1 MMTQPHT
8 KIIFTAG
15 PACEDATT
23 LKGIIEAGAHIC
35 RLNMAHS
42 SHESIRVFLRTL
54 RDVAQDLGK
63 AVAILMDIK
72 GPEVRTGEV
81 AEPITL
87 NRGDRLRIVTYKGSS
102 KYAETS
108 IPSVSVN
115 YPDIIHDVQVGDTLL
130 VDSGLIHLKI
140 VDIKDGAMI
149 CEALT
154 PGLLKSR
161 RHINLPG
168 VHIKLPSLTEKD
180 KVDIAFGLEMGV
192 SFFALSFVREA
203 KDVETLRS
211 YLESLGSSA
220 KIISKI
226 EDQCGLK
233 NKDAIIQASDGVMVA
248 RGDLGV
254 ECPYEEL
261 PFIQTQIVQA
271 CIRYSKPVIVATH
284 MLESMIT
291 APIPTRAEVSDIAK
305 AVFEAADA
313 IMLSGETTIGQYPVE
328 CVKVMS
334 KVAYSTERL
343 GIVGDLP
350 CIELDSNRKKLVRS
364 AAILAKDLGNAPIVV
379 FSTHGH
385 LPTLLSSLR
394 PARSP
399 IFAFTNNL
407 KTYQEMLLLWG
418 VYPFMIDF
426 PDDPEAR
433 LQNAMDLLVAQ
444 DFLKVQTPIVVVTY
458 INSNAKR
465 YDTIQIRHTE
475 SCHYSEI

>member
-1 MMTQPHT
+1 MIHHPHT

-15 PACEDATT
+15 PACEDETV
-23 LKGIIEAGAHIC
+23 LKGILEAGARIC

-42 SHESIRVFLRTL
+42 SHEWVRGFLAKL
-54 RDVAQDLGK
+54 AKVAQDIGQ
-63 AVAILMDIK
+63 AVAVLMDIK

-81 AEPITL
+81 AEPIQL
-87 NRGDRLRIVTYKGSS
+87 HKGDFLRIVTYKGSL
-102 KYAETS
+102 KHADTT
-108 IPSVSVN
+108 IPSVTVN
-115 YPDIIHDVQVGDTLL
+115 YPDLIHDIQVGDTIL

-140 VDIKDGAMI
+140 IEIKDGAI
-149 CEALT
+149 SCEALT
-154 PGLLKSR
+154 PGVLKSR

-180 KVDIAFGLEMGV
+180 KVDIALGLEMGV

-203 KDVETLRS
+203 KDVHILRAH
-211 YLESLGSSA
+211 LESLGSSA

-261 PFIQTQIVQA
+261 PFIQSQIVQA
-271 CIRYSKPVIVATH
+271 CIRYAKPVIVATH

-313 IMLSGETTIGQYPVE
+313 IMLSGETTIGQYPVD
-328 CVKVMS
+328 CVKVMA
-334 KVAYSTERL
+334 KVAYSTERM
-343 GIVGDLP
+343 GMVELP
-350 CIELDSNRKKLVRS
+350 VVELDSNRKKLVRS
-364 AAILAKDLGNAPIVV
+364 ATILAKDLGNVPLVV
-379 FSTHGH
+379 FSSHGH

-418 VYPFMIDF
+418 VYPFMIEFSDN
-426 PDDPEAR
+426 PEQR
-433 LQNAMDLLVAQ
+433 LQNAMDLLIAK
-444 DFLKVQTPIVVVTY
+444 DLLALQTPIVVVTY
-458 INSNAKR
+458 INSNQKR

-475 SCHYSEI
+475 SCHSEI

>member
-15 PACEDATT
+15 PACEDAAT
-23 LKGIIEAGAHIC
+23 LKGIIEAGGHIC

-42 SHESIRVFLRTL
+42 SHESIRVFLGTL
-54 RDVAQDLGK
+54 RQVAQDLGK
-63 AVAILMDIK
+63 QVAILMDIK

-87 NRGDRLRIVTYKGSS
+87 NRGDHLRIVTYKGSS
-102 KYAETS
+102 KHAETTV
-108 IPSVSVN
+108 PSVSVN
-115 YPDIIHDVQVGDTLL
+115 YPDIIHDVKVGDTLL

-140 VDIKDGAMI
+140 IYIKDRAMI

-203 KDVETLRS
+203 KDVETLRTH
-211 YLESLGSSA
+211 LESLGNSA

-343 GIVGDLP
+343 GIIGDLP

-364 AAILAKDLGNAPIVV
+364 AAILARDLGNAPIVV

-475 SCHYSEI
+475 SCHHSEI